1 MSTPENTFDL
11 TNSDDEDFK
20 RRAQHALSLID
31 KKKLRELLSGN
42 HNRNRCLFQICG
54 GSHKFQNCD
63 DETTQQLKMTIENSS
78 VEELDVVL
86 NAAGKVQL
94 RYAHFIT
101 GNLSY
106 PLHGCKLTSSQM
118 NCHQLRDRVSLC
130 VRAKY
135 VLHIVIALVSAVRQ
149 GKMTQAVC
157 CFTVQCFLLERQTR
171 GIEMAS
177 VIAIVNR
184 WIYRR
189 QEQQEE
195 EASGELKL

>member
-1 MSTPENTFDL
+1 MTTPESTLL
-11 TNSDDEDFK
+11 TS
-20 RRAQHALSLID
+20 AISLID
-31 KKKLRELLSGN
+31 KKKLKELIGN
-42 HNRNRCLFQICG
+42 HCLLCR

-63 DETTQQLKMTIENSS
+63 AESTQQLKMTIENCG

-135 VLHIVIALVSAVRQ
+135 VLHIVTALVSAVRQ
-149 GKMTQAVC
+149 KKMTQAVI
-157 CFTVQCFLLERQTR
+157 FF
-171 GIEMAS
+171 
-177 VIAIVNR
+177 
-184 WIYRR
+184 
-189 QEQQEE
+189 
-195 EASGELKL
+195 